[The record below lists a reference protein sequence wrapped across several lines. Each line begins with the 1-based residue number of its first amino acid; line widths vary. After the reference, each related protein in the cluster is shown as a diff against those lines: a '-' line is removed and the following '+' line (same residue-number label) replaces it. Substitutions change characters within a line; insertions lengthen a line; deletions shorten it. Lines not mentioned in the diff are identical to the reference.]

1 MTIMDGEKMEEQ
13 MIKRFFNYVAF
24 DTGSDSNSH
33 SCPSTKGQ
41 FKLAEYLFEE
51 LNSLGLA
58 DVSIDENGYVMATLS
73 GNIAKEVPA
82 VGFIAHM
89 DTSSDVSGANVKP
102 RIEKQYAGGDI
113 LLNAAEQIVL
123 SPKSFPE
130 LKRYVGEDIIVT
142 DGTTLLGADDKAGI
156 AEIIT
161 AVEYLLNH
169 PEIKHGTV
177 KIAFTPDEEINRGAD
192 LFDVAKFGA
201 EFAYT
206 VDGGA
211 VGDMQYETFNAA
223 KVALQIKG
231 CNVHPGK
238 SKNKMKNSLLIAM
251 ELNGML
257 PPAEIPAHTEG
268 YEGFFHLNGMH
279 GNVEACT
286 MEYIIRDHD
295 INRFLER
302 KDKMKKIVAYLN
314 DKYGENTVKLDM
326 EDQYYNMR
334 EKIEPVLH
342 IVELVKQAMIR
353 EEIEPHIAP
362 VRGGTDGCRL
372 SYMGLPCPN
381 FFTGGHN
388 AHSKFEFIPVSS
400 MTKASKVIVTI
411 IEAVAEK

>member
-1 MTIMDGEKMEEQ
+1 
-13 MIKRFFNYVAF
+13 MIKRFLNYLTF
-24 DTGSDSNSH
+24 DTGSDANSPT
-33 SCPSTKGQ
+33 CPSTRGQ
-41 FKLAEYLFEE
+41 FKLAEYLVEE
-51 LNSLGLA
+51 LKALNL
-58 DVSIDENGYVMATLS
+58 VYVIIDKNGYVMATLPE
-73 GNIAKEVPA
+73 NTTKNVPV
-82 VGFIAHM
+82 VGFISHM

-102 RIEKQYAGGDI
+102 RIEKKYAGGDI
-113 LLNAAEQIVL
+113 MLNETEQIIL
-123 SPKSFPE
+123 SPNSFPE
-130 LKRYVGEDIIVT
+130 LKRYVGEDVIVT

-169 PEIKHGTV
+169 PELEHGPV

-201 EFAYT
+201 DFAYT

-223 KVALQIKG
+223 KVVLHIKG

-257 PPAEIPAHTEG
+257 PAAEIPAHTEG

-279 GNVEACT
+279 GNVEECT
-286 MEYIIRDHD
+286 LEYIIRDHD
-295 INRFLER
+295 MSRFLKR
-302 KDKMKKIVAYLN
+302 KDRMKKVVDYLN
-314 DKYGENTVKLDM
+314 ERYGESTVDLDM
-326 EDQYYNMR
+326 KDQYFNMR
-334 EKIEPVLH
+334 EKIEPVMH
-342 IVELVKQAMIR
+342 IVELVKQAMIS
-353 EEIEPHIAP
+353 EGIEPHIGP

-400 MTKASKVIVTI
+400 MTKASKVIVRI
-411 IEAVAEK
+411 VAAAALSGK